1 MRNASYLNNK
11 KATVLVTV
19 IMLITAMS
27 ALAVGIL
34 SAMGSQGVFGQN
46 QVDRIKA
53 EQLAKGYFWKVYY
66 ETALN
71 GGSPSTVATPVVLD
85 GKTYTVSIAVGGS
98 AGPNGTTPIATT
110 ISY

>member
-1 MRNASYLNNK
+1 MRSISNISNK

-46 QVDRIKA
+46 QISRIKA
-53 EQLAKGYFWKVYY
+53 EQLAKGMFWKLYY
-66 ETALN
+66 QRALTGTNPSIVGTET
-71 GGSPSTVATPVVLD
+71 LD
-85 GKTYTVSIAVGGS
+85 GKTYTMSATSAGS
-98 AGPNGTTPIATT
+98 AGPGGTATVTTT

>member
-1 MRNASYLNNK
+1 MKNILSLSTN

-53 EQLAKGYFWKVYY
+53 EQLAKGAFWKSYY
-66 ETALN
+66 EAAIT
-71 GGSPSTVATPVVLD
+71 GTKTPQLISETLD
-85 GKTYTVSIAVGGS
+85 GKTYTAGTSISGS
-98 AGPNGTTPIATT
+98 AGPSGTSTLTST
-110 ISY
+110 VSY

>member
-53 EQLAKGYFWKVYY
+53 EQLAKGYFWKLYHEQAISGANATQV
-66 ETALN
+66 
-71 GGSPSTVATPVVLD
+71 GTVTLD
-85 GKTYTVSIAVGGS
+85 GKTYTIGVTS
-98 AGPNGTTPIATT
+98 AGTAGPGGTSTVTT
-110 ISY
+110 TVTY